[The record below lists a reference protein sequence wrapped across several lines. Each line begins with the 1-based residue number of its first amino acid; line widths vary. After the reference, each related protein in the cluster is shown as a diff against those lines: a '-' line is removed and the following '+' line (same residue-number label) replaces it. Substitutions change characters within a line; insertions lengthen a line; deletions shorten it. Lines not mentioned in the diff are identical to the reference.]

1 MMNYDDW
8 NEVKKKTNDNNKHKN
23 IKIGEVYWVKIG
35 LNIGYEVY
43 GKGKDYARPVLVIN
57 KLFDSAGNRLFL
69 GVPLSSKVYEKANK
83 YRYVFDSNGS
93 LQTALLSQI
102 KVFDNKR
109 VMYQAKIKLL
119 KNDFL
124 NIKQILVREVIK

>member
-1 MMNYDDW
+1 MNYDEW
-8 NEVKKKTNDNNKHKN
+8 NEIKKKTHNNTNKYKN
-23 IKIGEVYWVKIG
+23 IKVGEVYWVKVG
-35 LNIGYEVY
+35 LNIGNEVY
-43 GKGKDYARPVLVIN
+43 GKGKDYARLVLVIN

-69 GVPLSSKVYEKANK
+69 GVPLSSRIYEKANK

-124 NIKQILVREVIK
+124 NIKQILINEVIN

>member
-1 MMNYDDW
+1 MNYDDW

-23 IKIGEVYWVKIG
+23 IKLGEVYWVKIG

-69 GVPLSSKVYEKANK
+69 GVPLSSKVYGKANK

-124 NIKQILVREVIK
+124 NIKQIIINEVIN

>member
-1 MMNYDDW
+1 MMNYDEW

-57 KLFDSAGNRLFL
+57 KLFDNAGNRLFL

-83 YRYVFDSNGS
+83 YRYVFDSNGV

>member
-1 MMNYDDW
+1 MMNYDEW

-57 KLFDSAGNRLFL
+57 KLFDNAGNRLFL

-124 NIKQILVREVIK
+124 NIKQIIINEVIN